1 MGKIYSSVT
10 ELIGGTPLVE
20 LRNLEE
26 REHLYARVLLKLE
39 GRNPAGS
46 VKDRA
51 ALAML
56 DDAVARGLLKPG
68 GTIVEPTSGNTGIA
82 LCAIAAA
89 RGYRCVIVMPDSMS
103 PERRKLM
110 EAYGAELVLTPGQA
124 GMAGAMARAKTWQE
138 EHPGS
143 FLPGQFE
150 NPANPQAHYR
160 STGPEIWTDTGG
172 KVDILVAGIGT
183 GGTIS
188 GAGRYLKEKN
198 RKIRVVGVEPAEA
211 PVLTRGQGGSH
222 GIPGIGPGFVPENLD
237 REILDEVA
245 TVKTA
250 DAVSTGRRLTR
261 EEGLPVGISA
271 GAAVWEA
278 LRLAALSENAGKM
291 IVVIGPDGSDRYYS
305 TPLFAQS

>member
-10 ELIGGTPLVE
+10 ELIGATPLVE
-20 LRNLEE
+20 LVNLEK
-26 REHLYARVLLKLE
+26 RENLGARVVLKLE
-39 GRNPAGS
+39 SRNPTGS

-56 DDAVARGLLKPG
+56 DDAAARGLLKPG
-68 GTIVEPTSGNTGIA
+68 GTIVEPTSGNTGIG

-103 PERRKLM
+103 PERRRLM
-110 EAYGAELVLTPGQA
+110 EAYGGELVLTPGRE
-124 GMAGAMARAKTWQE
+124 GMAGAVARAKAWQK

-160 STGPEIWTDTGG
+160 GTGPEIWADTEG

-183 GGTIS
+183 GGTLS
-188 GAGRYLKEKN
+188 GAGRYLKEQN
-198 RKIRVVGVEPAEA
+198 EKIRVVGVEPAES
-211 PVLTRGQGGSH
+211 PVLTRGRTGAH
-222 GIPGIGPGFVPENLD
+222 GIAGIGPGFVPDNLD
-237 REILDEVA
+237 RRVLDAVA
-245 TVKTA
+245 AAKTA
-250 DAVSTGRRLTR
+250 DAISTGRRLGR
-261 EEGLPVGISA
+261 EEGLLVGISA

-278 LRLAALSENAGKM
+278 LRLAALPENAGKM
-291 IVVIGPDGSDRYYS
+291 IVAVGPDGPDRYYS
-305 TPLFAQS
+305 TALFV

>member
-10 ELIGGTPLVE
+10 ELIGATPLVE
-20 LRNLEE
+20 LVNLEK
-26 REHLYARVLLKLE
+26 RENLGARVVLKLE
-39 GRNPAGS
+39 SRNPTGS

-56 DDAVARGLLKPG
+56 DDAAARGLLKPG
-68 GTIVEPTSGNTGIA
+68 GTIVEPTSGNTGIG

-103 PERRKLM
+103 PERRRLM
-110 EAYGAELVLTPGQA
+110 EAYGGELVLTPGRA
-124 GMAGAMARAKTWQE
+124 GMTGSVARAKAWQK

-160 STGPEIWTDTGG
+160 GTGPEIWADTEG

-183 GGTIS
+183 GGTLS
-188 GAGRYLKEKN
+188 GTGRYLKEQN
-198 RKIRVVGVEPAEA
+198 EKIRVVGVEPAES
-211 PVLTRGQGGSH
+211 PVLTRGRTGAH
-222 GIPGIGPGFVPENLD
+222 GIAGIGPGFVPDNLD
-237 REILDEVA
+237 RQVLDAVA
-245 TVKTA
+245 AVKTA
-250 DAVSTGRRLTR
+250 DAISTGRRLGR
-261 EEGLPVGISA
+261 EEGLLVGISA

-278 LRLAALSENAGKM
+278 LRLAALPENAGKM
-291 IVVIGPDGSDRYYS
+291 IVAVGPDGPDRYYS
-305 TPLFAQS
+305 TALFV